1 MRGSGA
7 AGLPVA
13 RLAAHNPVHQL
24 PPIFSIVTRLAKRFQ
39 IPVVRVPFERWPGL
53 HGDTRQKRTAAGQ
66 ALMNAAM
73 LPWARRDY
81 RSAAQ
86 AGVRTPHFIRRAP
99 TGVLSAPALAAMGR
113 GIPPRRARI

>member
-53 HGDTRQKRTAAGQ
+53 HGDTTQKRTAAGQ

-81 RSAAQ
+81 RRAAQ
-86 AGVRTPHFIRRAP
+86 AGVRTPHFIGRTQNAL
-99 TGVLSAPALAAMGR
+99 LSPQAPAALG
-113 GIPPRRARI
+113 PAR